1 MLWCSSLV
9 LITDV
14 DFFVSVSVKRPALP
28 FILWGIWVD
37 LPMRLKWLRLRE
49 GKCFAVVV
57 IITSIPVT
65 FILTWVFP
73 LLLFKVTMTLKIS

>member
-57 IITSIPVT
+57 KQ
-65 FILTWVFP
+65 VFQW
-73 LLLFKVTMTLKIS
+73 LLS

>member
-57 IITSIPVT
+57 IITSISSGFYPDMGVSVV
-65 FILTWVFP
+65 VF
-73 LLLFKVTMTLKIS
+73 